1 MKTLSFVNNKGGV
14 GKTTSAQNVGVAL
27 HRFAKSRVLFVDL
40 DAQASLTRCF
50 GYHNLHFFNGDSGS
64 FILNDK
70 TFDEVVISTEV
81 GDLLPASMGFL
92 AAEERIRASAV
103 FPFNLKIALDKIK
116 HRYDF
121 IIIDCPPSLSTSAR
135 IALVASDL
143 YFVPLQAEYLSYEG
157 LRNFL
162 AFANQLSMICPNL
175 ELGGVFATRYNPK
188 MRRRLSGD
196 LIKST
201 KKQLKEQ
208 FLDSYIRDNIAI
220 PEAQADGKDI
230 FLYDPDSN
238 GAIDYYKLTREL
250 INKRFTKNLMEQLM
264 RA

>member
-27 HRFAKSRVLFVDL
+27 HRFAKSKVLFIDL

-50 GYHNLHFFNGDSGS
+50 GYHNLDFLNADSGS

-70 TFDEVVISTEV
+70 TFDEVVVSTDV

-92 AAEERIRASAV
+92 ATEDRIRASPL

-116 HRYDF
+116 YRYDF

-135 IALVASDL
+135 IALAASDL

-162 AFANQLSMICPNL
+162 SFANQLATICPNL
-175 ELGGVFATRYNPK
+175 QLGGVFATRYNPK
-188 MRRRLSGD
+188 LRRRLSMD
-196 LIKST
+196 LVKST
-201 KKQLKEQ
+201 KKQLNEQ
-208 FLDSYIRDNIAI
+208 FLDTYIRDNISI
-220 PEAQADGKDI
+220 PESQASGKDI
-230 FLYDPDSN
+230 FCYDPNSN
-238 GAIDYYKLTREL
+238 GAIDYFKLTREL
-250 INKRFTKNLMEQLM
+250 INKRFAKNLMEQLM
-264 RA
+264 RV

>member
-1 MKTLSFVNNKGGV
+1 LKTLSFVNNKGGV

-27 HRFAKSRVLFVDL
+27 HRFTKSKVLFIDL

-50 GYHNLHFFNGDSGS
+50 GFSNLEFFNADSGN

-70 TFDEVVISTEV
+70 SFDEIVVTTDV

-92 AAEERIRASAV
+92 ATEDRIKASPV
-103 FPFNLKIALDKIK
+103 FPFNLKLALNKIK

-121 IIIDCPPSLSTSAR
+121 IIIDCPPSLSTAAR

-143 YFVPLQAEYLSYEG
+143 YFVPLQAEFLSYEG

-162 AFANQLSMICPNL
+162 SFANQLSMICPDL
-175 ELGGVFATRYNPK
+175 ELGGVFATRYNPNARK
-188 MRRRLSGD
+188 RLSID
-196 LIKST
+196 LVKST
-201 KKQLKEQ
+201 KKQLNEQ
-208 FLDSYIRDNIAI
+208 FLDSYIRDNVAI
-220 PEAQADGKDI
+220 PEAQANGKDI

-238 GAIDYYKLTREL
+238 GAIDYYKLTREM
-250 INKRFTKNLMEQLM
+250 IKKRFTKNLMEQLM

>member
-14 GKTTSAQNVGVAL
+14 GKTTSVQNVGVAL
-27 HRFAKSRVLFVDL
+27 HRFTGSKVLFIDL

-50 GYHNLHFFNGDSGS
+50 GYNNLDFFNADSGS

-70 TFDEVVISTEV
+70 PFDEIVVSTDV
-81 GDLLPASMGFL
+81 GDLLPASMGFIV
-92 AAEERIRASAV
+92 AEDRIKASPV

-162 AFANQLSMICPNL
+162 SFASQLSMICPHL
-175 ELGGVFATRYNPK
+175 ELGGVFATRYNPRNRK
-188 MRRRLSGD
+188 RLSND
-196 LIKST
+196 LVKSIKL
-201 KKQLKEQ
+201 QLQGQ
-208 FLDSYIRDNIAI
+208 FLDTYIRDNVAI
-220 PEAQADGKDI
+220 PEAQANSKDI
-230 FLYDPDSN
+230 FSYDPDSN
-238 GAIDYYKLTREL
+238 GALDYYKLTREM
-250 INKRFTKNLMEQLM
+250 INKCFVKNLMEQLM
-264 RA
+264 RV